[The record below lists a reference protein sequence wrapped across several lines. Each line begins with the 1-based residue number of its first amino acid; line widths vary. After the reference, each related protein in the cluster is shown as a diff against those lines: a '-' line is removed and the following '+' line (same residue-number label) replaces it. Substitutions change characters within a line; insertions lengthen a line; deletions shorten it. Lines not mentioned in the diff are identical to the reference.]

1 MKAKTIHWGIIG
13 AGKIAAKFA
22 EDLNTLPNAKLYAI
36 ASRNLEK
43 AKRFGVAFN
52 ADVAYGN
59 YEKLALDNKVDA
71 VYIATPH
78 NFHKEHTLLCLNHN
92 IPVLC
97 EKPFAMNLEEVEE
110 MIQLSKE
117 KNTLLMEAMWTIF
130 LPHFRYALD
139 LIRKKYFGKIVKLEA
154 DFGFKPEYNET
165 SRLFNKSLGGG
176 SLLDIGI
183 YPIFVALS
191 SLGNPDSIEAEAEFF
206 PTGIDSDC
214 HITFHY
220 KNAIAA
226 LKSSLK
232 KETKTEAI
240 FYCENGVIKI
250 NSRFHEP
257 SSVTLIDNHGTK
269 ELKTF
274 DYKTIGYSYE
284 IEHFNQLI
292 RENKTE
298 SNIMTFKK
306 SEELI
311 STLDR
316 VRKHIGLVYK

>member
-1 MKAKTIHWGIIG
+1 M
-13 AGKIAAKFA
+13 AGPLAFLPYIAA
-22 EDLNTLPNAKLYAI
+22 
-36 ASRNLEK
+36 
-43 AKRFGVAFN
+43 
-52 ADVAYGN
+52 AYGG
-59 YEKLALDNKVDA
+59 YKGYKGAKDAGASGIGRLLGAAGGAYSGYTLGSTGMSMFPGSAATKAFTASQPAFLANMPGAYNPQSSVSGMVDQSGLPPSMRNPNLNAAQQVANQNK
-71 VYIATPH
+71 
-78 NFHKEHTLLCLNHN
+78 
-92 IPVLC
+92 
-97 EKPFAMNLEEVEE
+97 
-110 MIQLSKE
+110 
-117 KNTLLMEAMWTIF
+117 
-130 LPHFRYALD
+130 
-139 LIRKKYFGKIVKLEA
+139 
-154 DFGFKPEYNET
+154 
-165 SRLFNKSLGGG
+165 GG